1 MSNQNTD
8 LRFFDPLQSP
18 AKIHGLIDG
27 EYNRVPADVR
37 ALMSDDLRNL
47 TPHTAGGRVRFNTN
61 SETLVA
67 RLEVLG
73 EPSMAHMP
81 SSGSSGLDFFEGTG
95 QDMKY
100 IATLQPACGQKTLE
114 DEVSLS
120 KGEKLEKTVTI
131 YLPLYNGVH
140 SLEIGLEA
148 GATLT
153 APPPYTREKPL
164 VFYGS
169 SITQGGSAC
178 RTSNSYCA
186 LLARYFDSDF
196 INLGFSGNAKGE
208 GFLAE
213 YIAGLDMSC
222 FIMDYDHNAPNP
234 EHLQKT
240 HLPFLQTI
248 LAKQPELPIVILSRP
263 DTTFTADDLAR
274 RDIVQAS
281 YDRLLAEKARVY
293 FVDGGDLFGTADR
306 DCCTV
311 DGCHP
316 NDLGFYRMA
325 QVVKPVLAKA
335 LGL

>member
-248 LAKQPELPIVILSRP
+248 LAKQPKLPVIMLSKP
-263 DTTFTADDLAR
+263 DTGFSAIDLAR
-274 RDIVQAS
+274 RDIVRAS

-293 FVDGGDLFGTADR
+293 FIDGGDLFGTADR

-311 DGCHP
+311 DGTHP

-325 QVVKPVLAKA
+325 QVVKPVLKKA